1 MTDKKYCYQYPHPAV
16 TADCVIF
23 GYDGEQLRVLLIE
36 RGAEP
41 YKGCWALPG
50 GFMNIEESAEE
61 CARRELEEETGL
73 TGIEVVQFH
82 TASAVERDPRE
93 RVITVAHYALVPMSE
108 AFAGDDAR
116 NVGWFALDKV
126 PTLAFDHAEIL
137 PLAIEHLRHRIC
149 TTPLLLSLMPEEFTV
164 AQLATAAEA
173 VLGTK
178 VGRQTVR
185 RKLLRSTAIRPISRT
200 HFRKI

>member
-1 MTDKKYCYQYPHPAV
+1 MTEKKYCYQYPHPAV

-23 GYDGEQLRVLLIE
+23 GYDDGQLRVLLIE

-50 GFMNIEESAEE
+50 GFMNIDESAEQ

-108 AFAGDDAR
+108 AVAGDDAR
-116 NVGWFALDKV
+116 NVGWFGLDEM

-137 PLAIEHLRHRIC
+137 PLAIEHLRHRAS
-149 TTPLLLSLMPEEFTV
+149 TTPLLLSLMPEEFTA
-164 AQLATAAEA
+164 AQLAKAAEA

-178 VGRQTVR
+178 VGSPTVR
-185 RKLLRSTAIRPISRT
+185 RKLLSSNRVRPEGRT
-200 HFRKI
+200 HFRKL

>member
-1 MTDKKYCYQYPHPAV
+1 MTEKKYCYQYPHPAV

-50 GFMNIEESAEE
+50 GFMNIDESAEQ

-73 TGIEVVQFH
+73 TDIEVVQFH

-93 RVITVAHYALVPMSE
+93 RVITVAHYALVLMTE
-108 AFAGDDAR
+108 AVAGDDAS
-116 NVGWFALDKV
+116 NAQWFTFDKL

-149 TTPLLLSLMPEEFTV
+149 TTPLLLSLMPEEFTT
-164 AQLATAAEA
+164 AQFAEAAEA